1 MKIAVISDMH
11 LGYKSGTEREEDA
24 FKQAEEAMDKALEKN
39 IDLILLP
46 GDIFDEK
53 VPSPETMSRAIKI
66 LKKPLTR
73 TKREVEIKELN
84 KGKEQLSKSSVPII
98 AIHGTHE
105 RRSKGYVNPIQM
117 LEDMGYLIHL
127 HCNRTIVKVNG
138 EEIAIHGMSGVPEE
152 YTKQVLEKFNPR
164 PVENML
170 NIFMFH
176 QSLEEYIYDPENTF
190 LKVNDLP
197 EGFDLYI
204 DGHIHQQDLIN
215 EDKTVL
221 FPGSTVITQMRKIEA
236 EKEKGFSIIN
246 TNGEEKDL
254 DIDFVPIKRQRPF
267 KYLEIELEGE
277 KSSEII
283 ERTREKIKEQLKE
296 IRENTESDVKPMI
309 KVKLKGEISE
319 THAMHI
325 DNEEITKNLDAL
337 IEIDKEYEAEGL
349 KAQIESLREAQKRK
363 KSIRQMGTEKLKEML
378 EDTDYDSMDPEELIN
393 LLSSKDATEVVKE
406 LMNRYEEEIEKEED
420 TEDKREEGETEEK
433 VRKDGEEEK
442 IAVEKEK
449 RTLKDF

>member
-39 IDLILLP
+39 VDLILLP

-53 VPSPETMSRAIKI
+53 VPSPETLSKAIKI
-66 LKKPLTR
+66 LKKPLTK
-73 TKREVEIKELN
+73 TQREVEIKEIN
-84 KGKEQLSKSSVPII
+84 KDKEQLSKSSVPII

-127 HCNRTIVKVNG
+127 HCDRTVVKVNG

-152 YTKQVLEKFNPR
+152 YTKQILEKFNPK
-164 PVENML
+164 PIQDMM

-190 LKVNDLP
+190 LKIDDLP
-197 EGFDLYI
+197 EEFDLYI
-204 DGHIHQQDLIN
+204 DGHIHQKDLIDK
-215 EDKTVL
+215 EKTVL
-221 FPGSTVITQMRKIEA
+221 FPGSTVITQMRKIEG

-246 TNGEEKDL
+246 TNGEKSNL
-254 DIDFVPIKRQRPF
+254 DIEFIPIKRQRPF
-267 KYLEIELEGE
+267 KYLEVDLEGE
-277 KSSEII
+277 KASEVI
-283 ERTREKIKEQLKE
+283 EKTREKIREQLKE
-296 IRENTESDVKPMI
+296 IRKDTESEVKPMI
-309 KVKLKGEISE
+309 KIKLKGEIPE

-325 DNEEITKNLDAL
+325 DNEEIAKDFNAL

-349 KAQIESLREAQKRK
+349 KNQIESLRKAQRQK

-378 EDTDYDSMDPEELIN
+378 EDTDYDSMEPEELIN
-393 LLSSKDATEVVKE
+393 LLSTKDATEVVNE
-406 LMNRYEEEIEKEED
+406 LMDRYSEQEMEK
-420 TEDKREEGETEEK
+420 TEEL
-433 VRKDGEEEK
+433 EEK
-442 IAVEKEK
+442 SSGSGKK
-449 RTLKDF
+449 TLTEF